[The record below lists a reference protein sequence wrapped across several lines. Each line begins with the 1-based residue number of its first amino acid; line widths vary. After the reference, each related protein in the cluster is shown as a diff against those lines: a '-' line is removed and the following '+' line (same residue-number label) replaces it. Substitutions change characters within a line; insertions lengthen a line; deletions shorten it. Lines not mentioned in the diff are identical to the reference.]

1 MPAFPEESRT
11 RGAKG
16 VAVAELVF
24 DPNGDVYRARIL
36 EAPDTPIKAAVLEA
50 VKQWKFRPQF
60 VDGSAVY
67 IRGKLTFYYVINDRG
82 EGVVNN
88 PRQVG

>member
-1 MPAFPEESRT
+1 MPAFPEESRA